1 MTNNQLQ
8 IHMHL
13 SFSYRLSFI
22 FIFLIGS
29 TVLGQGVDKKEKDP
43 LPTRWFFNTTR
54 KQAFDL
60 SYGVLN
66 ANQNSSLNQLH
77 KNIQFWSIGMQYL
90 SRTSN
95 QFFTDD
101 FIRYSKFL
109 SIVNKD
115 NGISNTFKGYQI
127 TGTSGLDLIGWR
139 FFDIT
144 PLYGYS
150 FGNRKVIEELGF
162 QRVKFKNPFFALI
175 LGVDS
180 RFNVFTGGVT
190 GFSLGGYAYYLFD
203 VTRSTWKTKSE
214 SVNFPENG
222 KMNGLQL
229 GISLQYI
236 FGQSDGKIE

>member
-1 MTNNQLQ
+1 MMLFKSK
-8 IHMHL
+8 L
-13 SFSYRLSFI
+13 ALGLFF
-22 FIFLIGS
+22 FLGMVHS
-29 TVLGQGVDKKEKDP
+29 VSGQGINKKEKDP

-54 KQAFDL
+54 KEAFDL

-66 ANQNSSLNQLH
+66 AKPHSELNQLH
-77 KNIQFWSIGMQYL
+77 NNIQFWSVGMQYL
-90 SRTSN
+90 SRSSEY
-95 QFFTDD
+95 FFADN
-101 FIRYSKFL
+101 FFRYSKFL
-109 SIVNKD
+109 SVTNKT
-115 NGISNTFKGYQI
+115 NGVSNTYKGYQI
-127 TGTSGLDLIGWR
+127 TGASGLDLIGWR

-150 FGNRKVIEELGF
+150 FGTRKVIEEVSF
-162 QRVKFKNPFFALI
+162 QRTKFKNPYFALL

-180 RFNVFTGGVT
+180 RFNVFTGAET

-214 SVNFPENG
+214 SMNFPANG

-236 FGQSDGKIE
+236 FGLSDGKIE